1 MSYTYEEFVEA
12 LDANNKKLKDSL
24 KFERLAK
31 TIFAD
36 TDKDS
41 IIINVNGTSYYRF
54 RDGRKITLNLRL
66 DGSLFFETNIDASYY
81 YSDIVKDVGSYD
93 CKAID
98 KFIECSTKSTSRVS
112 PSTPIDSCIVNE
124 YFSPRNIYYY
134 FSQNIINQ
142 LVDNGY
148 DDWTSLFDIKND
160 LRDLKNAKLITYSKV
175 KGTTDY
181 KIKFKPSGNAYQL
194 HYFTAPMARGFGGT
208 EFFEAELN
216 SYKEQFDGDKARMLE
231 ALLIDIYNEA
241 KLIKDKILP
250 DIEQAKTQIIDHYKA
265 SQMTIERDMRDSF
278 DAYISDVTN
287 PVGYYMFY
295 KHDNWYVAKKNV
307 YNSIENGDYSDR
319 AYVKF
324 DRFQNRLIELHLPD
338 VTFDKALDYYINN

>member
-1 MSYTYEEFVEA
+1 M
-12 LDANNKKLKDSL
+12 
-24 KFERLAK
+24 
-31 TIFAD
+31 
-36 TDKDS
+36 
-41 IIINVNGTSYYRF
+41 
-54 RDGRKITLNLRL
+54 
-66 DGSLFFETNIDASYY
+66 
-81 YSDIVKDVGSYD
+81 
-93 CKAID
+93 
-98 KFIECSTKSTSRVS
+98 
-112 PSTPIDSCIVNE
+112 
-124 YFSPRNIYYY
+124 
-134 FSQNIINQ
+134 
-142 LVDNGY
+142 
-148 DDWTSLFDIKND
+148 FDIKDD
-160 LRDLKNAKLITYSKV
+160 LRDLKSAKLVTYSKV

-181 KIKFKPSGNAYQL
+181 KIKFKLSGNVYQL

-216 SYKEQFDGDKARMLE
+216 SYSVQFDGDKARMLE

-241 KLIKDKILP
+241 KLIKDTILP
-250 DIEQAKTQIIDHYKA
+250 DIEATKAQIIDHYKA

-278 DAYISDVTN
+278 DAYVSDVTN

-295 KHDNWYVAKKNV
+295 KHDNWYVAKKGV

>member
-1 MSYTYEEFVEA
+1 MSYTYEEFIDA
-12 LDANNKKLKDSL
+12 LDANNKELKNSL
-24 KFERLAK
+24 RFEQLAK

-36 TDKDS
+36 TNNES
-41 IIINVNGTSYYRF
+41 VVINVNGTSYYRF
-54 RDGRKITLNLRL
+54 SDGRKITLNLRP
-66 DGSLFFETNIDASYY
+66 DGSLFFETNIDKDYY
-81 YSDIVKDVGSYD
+81 NKKIVEYTDLYD
-93 CKAID
+93 YKTI
-98 KFIECSTKSTSRVS
+98 KKSIECSTKSTCG
-112 PSTPIDSCIVNE
+112 PFIPIGSLIVGE

-134 FSQNIINQ
+134 FSQNIIDELLDYNYERWH
-142 LVDNGY
+142 D
-148 DDWTSLFDIKND
+148 LFDIRYD
-160 LRDLKNAKLITYSKV
+160 LRDLKNAKLVTYSRV
-175 KGTTDY
+175 KGTMDY
-181 KIKFKPSGNAYQL
+181 KIKFKPSNNVYQL

-216 SYKEQFDGDKARMLE
+216 SYSVQFDGDKARMLE

-319 AYVKF
+319 SYVKF

>member
-24 KFERLAK
+24 KFEQLAK
-31 TIFAD
+31 TIFAN

-41 IIINVNGTSYYRF
+41 VVININGTSYYRF
-54 RDGRKITLNLRL
+54 SDGHKITLNLRP
-66 DGSLFFETNIDASYY
+66 DGSLFFETNIDANYY
-81 YSDIVKDVGSYD
+81 YKEIVKYVGSND

-98 KFIECSTKSTSRVS
+98 KFIECSTKSVCG
-112 PSTPIDSCIVNE
+112 PLIPIDSLIVSE

-134 FSQNIINQ
+134 FIKNIINK
-142 LVDNGY
+142 LIDY
-148 DDWTSLFDIKND
+148 DYERWYYLFDIKND
-160 LRDLKNAKLITYSKV
+160 LRDLKNAKLVTYSKV

-181 KIKFKPSGNAYQL
+181 KIKFKPSNNVYQL

-216 SYKEQFDGDKARMLE
+216 SYKEQFDGNKARMLE

-250 DIEQAKTQIIDHYKA
+250 DIEATKAQIIDHYKA

-278 DAYISDVTN
+278 DVYVGDVTN

-295 KHDNWYVAKKNV
+295 KHDNWYVAKKGI

>member
-1 MSYTYEEFVEA
+1 MSYTYEEFVGA

-36 TDKDS
+36 TAKDS
-41 IIINVNGTSYYRF
+41 VIINVNGTSYYRF

-148 DDWTSLFDIKND
+148 DDWTSLFNIKDD
-160 LRDLKNAKLITYSKV
+160 LRDLKNAKLVTYSKV

-181 KIKFKPSGNAYQL
+181 KINFKPSNNVYQL
-194 HYFTAPMARGFGGT
+194 HYFTAPMAHGLYLTKTVSMAGIVMVRFLNQLTLNIIT
-208 EFFEAELN
+208 EQMKFWAFTT
-216 SYKEQFDGDKARMLE
+216 SCQ
-231 ALLIDIYNEA
+231 LICQHLS
-241 KLIKDKILP
+241 KLIRFKNDTELALYFFFLGILLF
-250 DIEQAKTQIIDHYKA
+250 T
-265 SQMTIERDMRDSF
+265 S
-278 DAYISDVTN
+278 
-287 PVGYYMFY
+287 
-295 KHDNWYVAKKNV
+295 
-307 YNSIENGDYSDR
+307 
-319 AYVKF
+319 
-324 DRFQNRLIELHLPD
+324 
-338 VTFDKALDYYINN
+338 

>member
-1 MSYTYEEFVEA
+1 MSYTYEEFIGA
-12 LDANNKKLKDSL
+12 LDANNKELKNSL
-24 KFERLAK
+24 KFEQLAK
-31 TIFAD
+31 TIAN

-41 IIINVNGTSYYRF
+41 VVINVNGTSYYRF
-54 RDGRKITLNLRL
+54 SDGRKITLNLRP
-66 DGSLFFETNIDASYY
+66 DGSLFFETNIDKDYY
-81 YSDIVKDVGSYD
+81 NKKIVEYTDLYD
-93 CKAID
+93 YKTIK
-98 KFIECSTKSTSRVS
+98 KFIECSTKSTCR
-112 PSTPIDSCIVNE
+112 PFIPIDSLIVSE
-124 YFSPRNIYYY
+124 YFSPKNIYYY
-134 FSQNIINQ
+134 FSRQIINQ
-142 LVDNGY
+142 LIDSDYSEWAG
-148 DDWTSLFDIKND
+148 LFDIKDD
-160 LRDLKNAKLITYSKV
+160 LRDLKNAKLVTYSKV

-216 SYKEQFDGDKARMLE
+216 SYSVQFDGDKARMLE

-250 DIEQAKTQIIDHYKA
+250 DIEATKAQIIDHYKA
-265 SQMTIERDMRDSF
+265 SQMTIERGMRDSF
-278 DAYISDVTN
+278 DAYVSDVTN

-295 KHDNWYVAKKNV
+295 KHDNWYVAKKGV

-324 DRFQNRLIELHLPD
+324 DRFQNRLIELHLPG

>member
-1 MSYTYEEFVEA
+1 MGYTYEEFIDA
-12 LDANNKKLKDSL
+12 LDANNKELKDSL
-24 KFERLAK
+24 KFEQLAK

-41 IIINVNGTSYYRF
+41 VVINVNGTSYYRF
-54 RDGRKITLNLRL
+54 SDGRKITLNLRP
-66 DGSLFFETNIDASYY
+66 DGSLFFETNIDKDYY
-81 YSDIVKDVGSYD
+81 NKKIVEYAGMYD
-93 CKAID
+93 YKTIK
-98 KFIECSTKSTSRVS
+98 KFIECSTKSVCG
-112 PSTPIDSCIVNE
+112 PLIPIDSLIVSE
-124 YFSPRNIYYY
+124 YFSPKNIYYY
-134 FSQNIINQ
+134 FSQRIINQ
-142 LVDNGY
+142 LIDCDY
-148 DDWTSLFDIKND
+148 SDWAGLFDIKDD
-160 LRDLKNAKLITYSKV
+160 LRNLKNAKLVTYSKV

-181 KIKFKPSGNAYQL
+181 KIKFKPSNNVYQL

-216 SYKEQFDGDKARMLE
+216 SYSEQFDGDKARMLE

-241 KLIKDKILP
+241 KLIKDEVLP
-250 DIEQAKTQIIDHYKA
+250 DIEQAKAQIIDHYKA

-295 KHDNWYVAKKNV
+295 KYDNWYVAKKGV
-307 YNSIENGDYSDR
+307 YNSIEEGDYSDK

-338 VTFDKALDYYINN
+338 VSFNKALDYYINN

>member
-1 MSYTYEEFVEA
+1 MSYTYEEFIGA
-12 LDANNKKLKDSL
+12 LDANNKELKNSL
-24 KFERLAK
+24 KFEQLAE

-41 IIINVNGTSYYRF
+41 VVINVNGTSYYRF
-54 RDGRKITLNLRL
+54 SDGQKITLNLRP
-66 DGSLFFETNIDASYY
+66 DGSLFFETNIDKDYY
-81 YSDIVKDVGSYD
+81 NKKIVEYTDLYD
-93 CKAID
+93 YKTIK
-98 KFIECSTKSTSRVS
+98 KFIECSTKSTCG
-112 PSTPIDSCIVNE
+112 PFILIDSLIVSE
-124 YFSPRNIYYY
+124 YFSPKNIYYY
-134 FSQNIINQ
+134 FSQRIINQ
-142 LVDNGY
+142 LIDNDYSEWAG
-148 DDWTSLFDIKND
+148 LFDIKDD
-160 LRDLKNAKLITYSKV
+160 LRDLKNAKLVTYSKV

-181 KIKFKPSGNAYQL
+181 KIKFKPSGNVYQL

-216 SYKEQFDGDKARMLE
+216 SYSEQFDGDKARMLE

-241 KLIKDKILP
+241 KLIKDEVLP
-250 DIEQAKTQIIDHYKA
+250 DIERAKAQIIDHYKA

-278 DAYISDVTN
+278 DAYVSDVTN

-295 KHDNWYVAKKNV
+295 KHDNWYVAKKGV

-324 DRFQNRLIELHLPD
+324 DRFQNRMIELHLPD

>member
-24 KFERLAK
+24 KFKRLAK

-36 TDKDS
+36 TNKES
-41 IIINVNGTSYYRF
+41 VIINVNGTSYYRF

-98 KFIECSTKSTSRVS
+98 KFIECSTKSTCG
-112 PSTPIDSCIVNE
+112 PFIPIDSLIVGE

-142 LVDNGY
+142 LVGNGY
-148 DDWTSLFDIKND
+148 DDWTSLFNIKDD
-160 LRDLKNAKLITYSKV
+160 LRDLKNAKLVTYSKV

-181 KIKFKPSGNAYQL
+181 KIKFKPSGNVYQL
-194 HYFTAPMARGFGGT
+194 HYFTAPMARGFDGT

-216 SYKEQFDGDKARMLE
+216 SYSVQFDGDKALMLD
-231 ALLIDIYNEA
+231 AVLADIYNEA
-241 KLIKDKILP
+241 KLIRDEILP
-250 DIEQAKTQIIDHYKA
+250 EIKFTKTQIIDHYKA
-265 SQMTIERDMRDSF
+265 SQMTIERELTESF
-278 DAYISDVTN
+278 NAYVSDVTN
-287 PVGYYMFY
+287 PVGYYMLY
-295 KHDNWYVAKKNV
+295 NDGNWQVVRKGA

-324 DRFQNRLIELHLPD
+324 DRFQNRLIELHLPG

>member
-1 MSYTYEEFVEA
+1 MSYTYEEFIEV
-12 LDANNKKLKDSL
+12 LDANNKELKDSL

-31 TIFAD
+31 TLFAD

-41 IIINVNGTSYYRF
+41 VVINVNGTSYYRF
-54 RDGRKITLNLRL
+54 SDGRKITLNLRL
-66 DGSLFFETNIDASYY
+66 DGSLFFETNIDKSYY
-81 YSDIVKDVGSYD
+81 YNEIVKYVGSND

-98 KFIECSTKSTSRVS
+98 KFIECSTKSVCG
-112 PSTPIDSCIVNE
+112 PLIPIDSLIVGE

-134 FSQNIINQ
+134 FIKNIINE
-142 LVDNGY
+142 LIDY
-148 DDWTSLFDIKND
+148 DYERWYYLFDIKDD
-160 LRDLKNAKLITYSKV
+160 LRDLKNAKLVTYSKV

-194 HYFTAPMARGFGGT
+194 HYFTAPMARDFGGT
-208 EFFEAELN
+208 EFFETELN
-216 SYKEQFDGDKARMLE
+216 SYSWQFDGDKARMLE

-241 KLIKDKILP
+241 KLIKDEVLP
-250 DIEQAKTQIIDHYKA
+250 DIEATKAQIIDHYKA

-295 KHDNWYVAKKNV
+295 KHDNWYVAKKGV

-324 DRFQNRLIELHLPD
+324 DRFQNRMIELHLPD

>member
-41 IIINVNGTSYYRF
+41 VIINVNGTSYYRF

-81 YSDIVKDVGSYD
+81 YSDIVKYVGSND

-98 KFIECSTKSTSRVS
+98 KFIECSTKSVCG
-112 PSTPIDSCIVNE
+112 PLIPIDSLIVGE

-134 FSQNIINQ
+134 FIKNIINK
-142 LVDNGY
+142 LIDY
-148 DDWTSLFDIKND
+148 DYERWYYLFDIKND
-160 LRDLKNAKLITYSKV
+160 LRDLKNAKLVTYSKV

-181 KIKFKPSGNAYQL
+181 KIKFKPSNNVYQL

-216 SYKEQFDGDKARMLE
+216 SYSGQFDGDKARMLE

-241 KLIKDKILP
+241 KLIKDEVLP

-278 DAYISDVTN
+278 DAYVSDVTN

-295 KHDNWYVAKKNV
+295 KHDNWYVAKKGV

>member
-1 MSYTYEEFVEA
+1 MSYTYEEFIEA
-12 LDANNKKLKDSL
+12 LDANNRQLKDSL

-31 TIFAD
+31 TLFAD

-41 IIINVNGTSYYRF
+41 VVININGTSYYRF
-54 RDGRKITLNLRL
+54 SDGHKITLNLRP
-66 DGSLFFETNIDASYY
+66 DGLLFFETNIDANYY
-81 YSDIVKDVGSYD
+81 YKEIVKYVGSND

-98 KFIECSTKSTSRVS
+98 KFIECSTKSVCG
-112 PSTPIDSCIVNE
+112 PLIPIDSLIVGE

-134 FSQNIINQ
+134 FIKNIINQ

-148 DDWTSLFDIKND
+148 DDWTSLFNIKDD
-160 LRDLKNAKLITYSKV
+160 LRDLKNAKLVTYSKV

-216 SYKEQFDGDKARMLE
+216 SYSVQFDGDKARMLE

-250 DIEQAKTQIIDHYKA
+250 DIEATKAQIIDHYKA

-278 DAYISDVTN
+278 DAYVSDVTN

-295 KHDNWYVAKKNV
+295 KHDNWYVAKKAV

-324 DRFQNRLIELHLPD
+324 DRFQNRLIELHLPG

>member
-1 MSYTYEEFVEA
+1 MSYTYEEFIDA
-12 LDANNKKLKDSL
+12 LDANNKELKNSL
-24 KFERLAK
+24 RFEQLAK

-36 TDKDS
+36 TNNES
-41 IIINVNGTSYYRF
+41 VVINVNGTSYYRF
-54 RDGRKITLNLRL
+54 SDGRKITLNLRP
-66 DGSLFFETNIDASYY
+66 DGSLFFETNIDKDYY
-81 YSDIVKDVGSYD
+81 NKKIVEYTDLYD
-93 CKAID
+93 YKTI
-98 KFIECSTKSTSRVS
+98 KKSIECSTKSTCG
-112 PSTPIDSCIVNE
+112 PFIPIGSLIVGE

-134 FSQNIINQ
+134 FSQNIIDELLDYNYERWH
-142 LVDNGY
+142 D
-148 DDWTSLFDIKND
+148 LFDIRYD
-160 LRDLKNAKLITYSKV
+160 LRDLKNAKLVTYSRV

-181 KIKFKPSGNAYQL
+181 KIKFKPSNNVYQL

-216 SYKEQFDGDKARMLE
+216 SYSVQFDGDKARMLE

-250 DIEQAKTQIIDHYKA
+250 DIEATKAQIIDHYKA
-265 SQMTIERDMRDSF
+265 SQMTIECDMRDSF
-278 DAYISDVTN
+278 DAYVSDVTN

-295 KHDNWYVAKKNV
+295 KHDNWYVAKKGV

-324 DRFQNRLIELHLPD
+324 DRLQNRLIELHLPD
-338 VTFDKALDYYINN
+338 VSFNKALDYYINN

>member
-1 MSYTYEEFVEA
+1 MSYTYEEFIGA
-12 LDANNKKLKDSL
+12 LDANNKELKNSL
-24 KFERLAK
+24 KFEQLAK
-31 TIFAD
+31 TIFAN
-36 TDKDS
+36 TDEDS
-41 IIINVNGTSYYRF
+41 VVININGTSYYRF
-54 RDGRKITLNLRL
+54 SDGHKITLNLRP
-66 DGSLFFETNIDASYY
+66 DGSLFFETNIGANYY
-81 YSDIVKDVGSYD
+81 YKEIVNYKYVGSND

-98 KFIECSTKSTSRVS
+98 KFIECSTKSVCR
-112 PSTPIDSCIVNE
+112 PLIPIDSLIVGE

-134 FSQNIINQ
+134 FIKNIINE
-142 LVDNGY
+142 LIDY
-148 DDWTSLFDIKND
+148 DYERWYYLFDIKDD
-160 LRDLKNAKLITYSKV
+160 LRDLKNAKLVTYSKV

-181 KIKFKPSGNAYQL
+181 KIKFKPSNNVYQL

-216 SYKEQFDGDKARMLE
+216 SYSGQFDGDKALMLE
-231 ALLIDIYNEA
+231 ALLIDIYKEA
-241 KLIKDKILP
+241 KLIKDEVLP
-250 DIEQAKTQIIDHYKA
+250 DIERAKAQIIDHYKA

-278 DAYISDVTN
+278 DAYVSDVTN

-324 DRFQNRLIELHLPD
+324 DRFQNRLIELHLPA
-338 VTFDKALDYYINN
+338 VSFNKALDYYINN

>member
-1 MSYTYEEFVEA
+1 MGYTYEEFIDA
-12 LDANNKKLKDSL
+12 LDANNKELKNSL
-24 KFERLAK
+24 KFEQLAK
-31 TIFAD
+31 TFFAD

-41 IIINVNGTSYYRF
+41 VVINVNGTSYYRF
-54 RDGRKITLNLRL
+54 SDGRKITLNLGP
-66 DGSLFFETNIDASYY
+66 DGSLFFETNIDEDYY
-81 YSDIVKDVGSYD
+81 NKEIVKYVGSND

-98 KFIECSTKSTSRVS
+98 KFIGCGTKSVCG
-112 PSTPIDSCIVNE
+112 PFIPIDSLIVSE
-124 YFSPRNIYYY
+124 YFSPKNIYYY
-134 FSQNIINQ
+134 FSQRIINQ
-142 LVDNGY
+142 LIDSDYSEWAG
-148 DDWTSLFDIKND
+148 LFDIKAD
-160 LRDLKNAKLITYSKV
+160 LRDLKNAKLVTYSKV

-194 HYFTAPMARGFGGT
+194 HYFTAPMARAFGGT

-216 SYKEQFDGDKARMLE
+216 SYREQFNGDKTRMLE

-241 KLIKDKILP
+241 KLIKDEVLP

-295 KHDNWYVAKKNV
+295 KYDNWYVAKKGL

-338 VTFDKALDYYINN
+338 VSFDKALDYYINN

>member
-1 MSYTYEEFVEA
+1 MAYEYKEFVEA
-12 LDANNKKLKDSL
+12 LDANNKELKNSL
-24 KFERLAK
+24 KFEQLAK
-31 TIFAD
+31 TIFAN

-41 IIINVNGTSYYRF
+41 VVININGTSYYRF
-54 RDGRKITLNLRL
+54 SDGHKITLNLRP
-66 DGSLFFETNIDASYY
+66 DGSLFFETNIDANYY
-81 YSDIVKDVGSYD
+81 YKEIVKYVGSND

-98 KFIECSTKSTSRVS
+98 KFIECSTKSVCG
-112 PSTPIDSCIVNE
+112 PLIPIDSLIVAE

-134 FSQNIINQ
+134 FIKNITNELI
-142 LVDNGY
+142 DY
-148 DDWTSLFDIKND
+148 DYERWYYLFDIKDD
-160 LRDLKNAKLITYSKV
+160 LRDLKNAKLVTYSKV

-216 SYKEQFDGDKARMLE
+216 SYSGQFDGDKALMLE

-241 KLIKDKILP
+241 KLIKDEVLP

-278 DAYISDVTN
+278 DAYVSDVTN

-295 KHDNWYVAKKNV
+295 KHNNWYVAKKGV

>member
-41 IIINVNGTSYYRF
+41 VIININGTSYYRF
-54 RDGRKITLNLRL
+54 SDGHKITLNLRP
-66 DGSLFFETNIDASYY
+66 DGSLFFETNIDANYY
-81 YSDIVKDVGSYD
+81 YKEIVKYVGSND

-98 KFIECSTKSTSRVS
+98 KFIECSTKSVCG
-112 PSTPIDSCIVNE
+112 PLIPIDSLIVGE

-134 FSQNIINQ
+134 FIKNIINE
-142 LVDNGY
+142 LIDY
-148 DDWTSLFDIKND
+148 DYERWYYLFDIKDD
-160 LRDLKNAKLITYSKV
+160 LRDLKNAKLVTYSKV

-216 SYKEQFDGDKARMLE
+216 SYSEQFDGDKALMLE

-241 KLIKDKILP
+241 KLIKDEVLP
-250 DIEQAKTQIIDHYKA
+250 NIEATKAQIIDHYKA

-295 KHDNWYVAKKNV
+295 KHDSWYVAKKGV
-307 YNSIENGDYSDR
+307 YNSIEKGDYSDR

>member
-1 MSYTYEEFVEA
+1 MGYTYEEFIGA
-12 LDANNKKLKDSL
+12 LDANNKELKNSL

-41 IIINVNGTSYYRF
+41 VIINVNGTSYYRF
-54 RDGRKITLNLRL
+54 SDGRKITLNLRP
-66 DGSLFFETNIDASYY
+66 DGSLFFETNIDVNYY
-81 YSDIVKDVGSYD
+81 YKDIVKYVGSND

-98 KFIECSTKSTSRVS
+98 KFIECSTKSVCG
-112 PSTPIDSCIVNE
+112 PLIPIDSLIVGE

-134 FSQNIINQ
+134 FIKNIINK
-142 LVDNGY
+142 LIDY
-148 DDWTSLFDIKND
+148 DYERWYYLFDIKND
-160 LRDLKNAKLITYSKV
+160 LRDLKNAKLVTYSKV

-181 KIKFKPSGNAYQL
+181 KIKFKPSNNVYQL

-208 EFFEAELN
+208 EFFETELN
-216 SYKEQFDGDKARMLE
+216 SYSGQFDGDKARMLE
-231 ALLIDIYNEA
+231 ALLIDIYKEA
-241 KLIKDKILP
+241 KLIKDEVLP

-278 DAYISDVTN
+278 DAYVSDVTN

-319 AYVKF
+319 AYAKY
-324 DRFQNRLIELHLPD
+324 DRLQNRLIELRLPE
-338 VTFDKALDYYINN
+338 VTFNRAVDYYINH

>member
-1 MSYTYEEFVEA
+1 MSYTYEEFIGA
-12 LDANNKKLKDSL
+12 LDANNNELKESL
-24 KFERLAK
+24 KFEQLAK
-31 TIFAD
+31 TIFAN

-41 IIINVNGTSYYRF
+41 VVININGTSYYRF
-54 RDGRKITLNLRL
+54 SDGHKITLNLRP
-66 DGSLFFETNIDASYY
+66 DGSLFFETNIDANYY

-98 KFIECSTKSTSRVS
+98 KFIECSTKSTCG
-112 PSTPIDSCIVNE
+112 PFIPIDSLIVGE

-148 DDWTSLFDIKND
+148 DDWTSLFNIKDD
-160 LRDLKNAKLITYSKV
+160 LRDLKNAKLVTYSKV

-181 KIKFKPSGNAYQL
+181 KIKFKPSGNVYQL

-216 SYKEQFDGDKARMLE
+216 SYSVQFDGDKARMLE

-241 KLIKDKILP
+241 KLIKDEVLP

-278 DAYISDVTN
+278 DAYVSDVTN

-295 KHDNWYVAKKNV
+295 KHDNWYVAKKGV

-324 DRFQNRLIELHLPD
+324 DRFQNRLIELHLPG

>member
-1 MSYTYEEFVEA
+1 MSYTYEEFIGA
-12 LDANNKKLKDSL
+12 LDANNNELKESL
-24 KFERLAK
+24 KFEQLAK
-31 TIFAD
+31 TLFAD

-41 IIINVNGTSYYRF
+41 VVINVNGTSYYRF
-54 RDGRKITLNLRL
+54 SDGRKITLNLRL
-66 DGSLFFETNIDASYY
+66 DGSLFFETNIDKDYY
-81 YSDIVKDVGSYD
+81 NKKIVEYTDLYD
-93 CKAID
+93 YKTIK

-112 PSTPIDSCIVNE
+112 PSIPIDSLIVGE

-142 LVDNGY
+142 LIDSDYSEWAG
-148 DDWTSLFDIKND
+148 LFDIKDD
-160 LRDLKNAKLITYSKV
+160 LRDLKNAKLVTYSKV

-181 KIKFKPSGNAYQL
+181 KIKFKPSGNVYQL

-216 SYKEQFDGDKARMLE
+216 SYSRQFDGDKALMLE

-250 DIEQAKTQIIDHYKA
+250 DIEATKAQIIDHYKA

-278 DAYISDVTN
+278 DAYVSDVTN

-295 KHDNWYVAKKNV
+295 KYDNWYVAKKGI
-307 YNSIENGDYSDR
+307 YNSIEEGDYSDK

-338 VTFDKALDYYINN
+338 VSFNKALDYYINN

>member
-1 MSYTYEEFVEA
+1 MSYTYEKFVEA
-12 LDANNKKLKDSL
+12 LDANNKELKDSL
-24 KFERLAK
+24 KFEQLAK

-41 IIINVNGTSYYRF
+41 VIINVNGTSYYRF
-54 RDGRKITLNLRL
+54 SDGHKITLNLRP
-66 DGSLFFETNIDASYY
+66 DGSLFFETNIDANYY
-81 YSDIVKDVGSYD
+81 YKDIVKYVGSND

-98 KFIECSTKSTSRVS
+98 KFIECSTKSVCG
-112 PSTPIDSCIVNE
+112 PLIPIDSLIIGE

-134 FSQNIINQ
+134 FIKNIINE
-142 LVDNGY
+142 LIDY
-148 DDWTSLFDIKND
+148 DYERWYYLFDIKDD
-160 LRDLKNAKLITYSKV
+160 LRDLKNAKLVTYSKV
-175 KGTTDY
+175 KGTMDY
-181 KIKFKPSGNAYQL
+181 KIKFKPSGNVYQL
-194 HYFTAPMARGFGGT
+194 HYFTALMARGFGGT
-208 EFFEAELN
+208 EFFEKELN
-216 SYKEQFDGDKARMLE
+216 SYSEQFNGDKARMLE

-241 KLIKDKILP
+241 KLIKDEVLP

-278 DAYISDVTN
+278 DAYVSDVTN

-295 KHDNWYVAKKNV
+295 KHDNWYVAKKGV

-324 DRFQNRLIELHLPD
+324 DRFQNRLIELHLPG

>member
-1 MSYTYEEFVEA
+1 MSYTYEEFIYA
-12 LDANNKKLKDSL
+12 LDANNKELKDSL
-24 KFERLAK
+24 KFEQLAK

-36 TDKDS
+36 TNKES
-41 IIINVNGTSYYRF
+41 VVINVNGPSYYRF
-54 RDGRKITLNLRL
+54 SDGRKITLNLRP
-66 DGSLFFETNIDASYY
+66 DGSLFFENNIDKDYY
-81 YSDIVKDVGSYD
+81 NKKIVKYVGSND

-98 KFIECSTKSTSRVS
+98 KFIECSTKSVCG
-112 PSTPIDSCIVNE
+112 PLIPIDSLIVGE

-134 FSQNIINQ
+134 FIKNIINE
-142 LVDNGY
+142 LIDY
-148 DDWTSLFDIKND
+148 DYEHWYYLFDIKDD
-160 LRDLKNAKLITYSKV
+160 LRDLKSAKLVTYSKV

-181 KIKFKPSGNAYQL
+181 KIKFKPSGNVYQL

-216 SYKEQFDGDKARMLE
+216 SYSEQFDGNKARMLE

-241 KLIKDKILP
+241 KLIKDEVLP

-295 KHDNWYVAKKNV
+295 KHSQWYVAKKGV

-338 VTFDKALDYYINN
+338 VSFNKALDYYINN

>member
-1 MSYTYEEFVEA
+1 MSYTYEEFIGA

-31 TIFAD
+31 TIFAA

-41 IIINVNGTSYYRF
+41 VIINVNGTSYYRF
-54 RDGRKITLNLRL
+54 SDGHKITLNLRP
-66 DGSLFFETNIDASYY
+66 DGSLFFETNIDANYY
-81 YSDIVKDVGSYD
+81 YKEIVNYKYVGSND

-98 KFIECSTKSTSRVS
+98 KFIECSTKSVCG
-112 PSTPIDSCIVNE
+112 PLIPIDSLIVGE

-134 FSQNIINQ
+134 FIKNIING
-142 LVDNGY
+142 LIDY
-148 DDWTSLFDIKND
+148 DYERWYYLFDIKND
-160 LRDLKNAKLITYSKV
+160 LRDLKNAKLVTYSKV

-181 KIKFKPSGNAYQL
+181 KIKFKLSNNVYQL

-208 EFFEAELN
+208 EFFEDELN
-216 SYKEQFDGDKARMLE
+216 SYSGQFDGDKALMLE
-231 ALLIDIYNEA
+231 AVLIDIYNEA
-241 KLIKDKILP
+241 KLIKDEVLP
-250 DIEQAKTQIIDHYKA
+250 DIEQAKSQIIDHYKA

-278 DAYISDVTN
+278 DAYVSDVTN

-338 VTFDKALDYYINN
+338 VSFDKALDYYINN

>member
-1 MSYTYEEFVEA
+1 MQTI
-12 LDANNKKLKDSL
+12 KKLKDSL
-24 KFERLAK
+24 KFKRLAK

-36 TDKDS
+36 TNKES
-41 IIINVNGTSYYRF
+41 VIINVNGTSYYRF

-148 DDWTSLFDIKND
+148 DDWTSLFNIKDD
-160 LRDLKNAKLITYSKV
+160 LRDLKNAKLVTYSKV
-175 KGTTDY
+175 KGTMDY
-181 KIKFKPSGNAYQL
+181 KIKFKPSGNVYQL
-194 HYFTAPMARGFGGT
+194 HYFTAPMARDFDI
-208 EFFEAELN
+208 EDFFKAKLD
-216 SYKEQFDGDKARMLE
+216 SYFNEFDGNGVLMVE
-231 ALLIDIYNEA
+231 AVLLGLYNEA
-241 KLIKDKILP
+241 KLIHTEILP
-250 DIEQAKTQIIDHYKA
+250 EIESAKKQIYDFYEA
-265 SQMTIERDMRDSF
+265 SQSSIKAKLEESF
-278 DAYISDVTN
+278 NAYINDAQN
-287 PVGYYMFY
+287 PASYVMTY
-295 KHDNWYVAKKNV
+295 KNDTWQVV
-307 YNSIENGDYSDR
+307 DR
-319 AYVKF
+319 ASYDDVMADKYNGPIYAKY
-324 DRFQNRLIELHLPD
+324 DRLTNQLIQLHLPEMS
-338 VTFDKALDYYINN
+338 FDKVVDYYIGK

>member
-41 IIINVNGTSYYRF
+41 VVINVNGTSYYRF
-54 RDGRKITLNLRL
+54 SDGHKITLNLRP
-66 DGSLFFETNIDASYY
+66 DGSLFFETNIDANYY
-81 YSDIVKDVGSYD
+81 YKEIVKYVGSND
-93 CKAID
+93 CKTID
-98 KFIECSTKSTSRVS
+98 KFIECSTKSVCG
-112 PSTPIDSCIVNE
+112 PFIPIDSLIVSE
-124 YFSPRNIYYY
+124 YFSPKNIYYY
-134 FSQNIINQ
+134 FIKNIINE
-142 LVDNGY
+142 LIDY
-148 DDWTSLFDIKND
+148 DYERWYYLFDIKDD
-160 LRDLKNAKLITYSKV
+160 LRDLKSAKLVTYSKV

-181 KIKFKPSGNAYQL
+181 KIKFKLSGNVYQL

-216 SYKEQFDGDKARMLE
+216 SYSEQFDGDKALMLE
-231 ALLIDIYNEA
+231 ALLIDIYKEA
-241 KLIKDKILP
+241 KLIKDEVLP
-250 DIEQAKTQIIDHYKA
+250 DIEQVKTQIIDHYKA

-278 DAYISDVTN
+278 DAYVSDVTN

-295 KHDNWYVAKKNV
+295 KYDNWYVAKKGI
-307 YNSIENGDYSDR
+307 YNSIEEGDYSDK

-324 DRFQNRLIELHLPD
+324 DRFQNRLLEVHLPN
-338 VTFDKALDYYINN
+338 VSFDKALDYYINN

>member
-1 MSYTYEEFVEA
+1 MSYTYEEFIGA
-12 LDANNKKLKDSL
+12 LDANNKELKNSL
-24 KFERLAK
+24 KFEQLAK
-31 TIFAD
+31 TIFAN

-41 IIINVNGTSYYRF
+41 VVINVNGTSYYRF
-54 RDGRKITLNLRL
+54 SDGHKITLNLRL

-98 KFIECSTKSTSRVS
+98 KFIECSTKSTCG
-112 PSTPIDSCIVNE
+112 PFIPIDSLIVGE

-148 DDWTSLFDIKND
+148 DDWTSLFNIKDD
-160 LRDLKNAKLITYSKV
+160 LRDLKNAKLVTYSKV

-216 SYKEQFDGDKARMLE
+216 SYSVQFDGDKARMLE

-241 KLIKDKILP
+241 KLIKDEVLP

-278 DAYISDVTN
+278 DAYVSDVTN

-295 KHDNWYVAKKNV
+295 KHDNWYVAKKGV

-324 DRFQNRLIELHLPD
+324 DRFQNRLIELHLPG

>member
-24 KFERLAK
+24 KFKRLAK

-36 TDKDS
+36 TNKES
-41 IIINVNGTSYYRF
+41 VIINVNGTSYYRF

-98 KFIECSTKSTSRVS
+98 KFIECSTKSTCG
-112 PSTPIDSCIVNE
+112 PFIPIDSLIVGE

-148 DDWTSLFDIKND
+148 DDWTSLFNIKDD
-160 LRDLKNAKLITYSKV
+160 LRDLKNAKLVTYSKV

-216 SYKEQFDGDKARMLE
+216 SYSVQFDGDKARMLE

-250 DIEQAKTQIIDHYKA
+250 DIEATKAQIIDHYKA

-278 DAYISDVTN
+278 DAYVSDVTN

-295 KHDNWYVAKKNV
+295 KHDNWYVAKKGV
-307 YNSIENGDYSDR
+307 YNSIESGDYSDR

>member
-1 MSYTYEEFVEA
+1 MSYTYEEFIGA
-12 LDANNKKLKDSL
+12 LDANNKELKNSL
-24 KFERLAK
+24 KFEQLAK
-31 TIFAD
+31 TIFAN

-41 IIINVNGTSYYRF
+41 VVINVNGTSYYRF
-54 RDGRKITLNLRL
+54 SDGHKITLNLRP
-66 DGSLFFETNIDASYY
+66 DGLLFFETNIDANYY
-81 YSDIVKDVGSYD
+81 YKEIVKYVGSND

-98 KFIECSTKSTSRVS
+98 KFIECSTKSVCG
-112 PSTPIDSCIVNE
+112 PLIPIDSLIVGE

-134 FSQNIINQ
+134 FIKNIINE
-142 LVDNGY
+142 LIDY
-148 DDWTSLFDIKND
+148 DYERWYYLFDIKDD
-160 LRDLKNAKLITYSKV
+160 LRDLKNAKLVTYSKV

-181 KIKFKPSGNAYQL
+181 KIKFKPSNNVYQL

-216 SYKEQFDGDKARMLE
+216 SYSGQFDGDKVLMLE

-250 DIEQAKTQIIDHYKA
+250 DIEATKAQIIDHYKA

-295 KHDNWYVAKKNV
+295 KHDNWYVAKKGV
-307 YNSIENGDYSDR
+307 YNSIENGDYNDR

-324 DRFQNRLIELHLPD
+324 DRFQNRMIELHLPD

>member
-1 MSYTYEEFVEA
+1 MSYTYEEFIGA
-12 LDANNKKLKDSL
+12 LDANNKELKNSL
-24 KFERLAK
+24 KFEQLAK
-31 TIFAD
+31 TIFAN

-41 IIINVNGTSYYRF
+41 VVINVNGTSYYRF
-54 RDGRKITLNLRL
+54 SDGHKITLNLRP
-66 DGSLFFETNIDASYY
+66 DGLLFFETNIDANYY
-81 YSDIVKDVGSYD
+81 YKEIVKYVGSND

-98 KFIECSTKSTSRVS
+98 KFIECSTKSVCG
-112 PSTPIDSCIVNE
+112 PLIPIDSLIVGE

-134 FSQNIINQ
+134 FIKNIINE
-142 LVDNGY
+142 LIDY
-148 DDWTSLFDIKND
+148 DYERWYYLFDIKDD
-160 LRDLKNAKLITYSKV
+160 LRDLKNAKLVTYSKV

-181 KIKFKPSGNAYQL
+181 KIKFKPSNNVYQL

-216 SYKEQFDGDKARMLE
+216 SYSGQFDGDKVLMLE

-250 DIEQAKTQIIDHYKA
+250 DIEATKAQIIDHYKA

-278 DAYISDVTN
+278 NVYVSDVTN

-324 DRFQNRLIELHLPD
+324 DRFQNRLIELHLPN

>member
-1 MSYTYEEFVEA
+1 MAYEYKEFVEA
-12 LDANNKKLKDSL
+12 LDANNKELKNSL
-24 KFERLAK
+24 KFEQLAK
-31 TIFAD
+31 TIFAN

-41 IIINVNGTSYYRF
+41 VVININGTSYYRF
-54 RDGRKITLNLRL
+54 SDGHKITLNLRP
-66 DGSLFFETNIDASYY
+66 DGSLFFETNIDANYY
-81 YSDIVKDVGSYD
+81 YKEIVKYVGSND

-98 KFIECSTKSTSRVS
+98 KFIECSTKSVCG
-112 PSTPIDSCIVNE
+112 PLIPIDSLIVGE

-134 FSQNIINQ
+134 FIKNIINK
-142 LVDNGY
+142 LIDY
-148 DDWTSLFDIKND
+148 DYERWYYLFDIKND
-160 LRDLKNAKLITYSKV
+160 LRDLKIAKLVTYSKV

-278 DAYISDVTN
+278 DAYVSDVTN

-295 KHDNWYVAKKNV
+295 KHDNWYVAKKGV

-324 DRFQNRLIELHLPD
+324 DRFQNRMIELHLPD

>member
-1 MSYTYEEFVEA
+1 MSYTYEEFIGA
-12 LDANNKKLKDSL
+12 LDANNKELKNSL
-24 KFERLAK
+24 KFEQLAK
-31 TIFAD
+31 TIFAN

-41 IIINVNGTSYYRF
+41 VIINVNGTSYYRF

-98 KFIECSTKSTSRVS
+98 KFIECSTKSVCG
-112 PSTPIDSCIVNE
+112 PLIPIDSLIVGE

-134 FSQNIINQ
+134 FIKNIINE
-142 LVDNGY
+142 LIDY
-148 DDWTSLFDIKND
+148 DYERWYYLFDIKDD
-160 LRDLKNAKLITYSKV
+160 LRDLKNAKLVTYSKV

-194 HYFTAPMARGFGGT
+194 HYFMAPMARGFGGT

-278 DAYISDVTN
+278 DAYVSDVTN

-295 KHDNWYVAKKNV
+295 KYDNWYVAKKGL

-324 DRFQNRLIELHLPD
+324 DRFQNRMIELHLPD